1 MTGTQDKMS
10 NHIFQTNEIIDDN
23 THKKKIQ
30 KPSSYSTQYTY
41 IYFHIVY
48 TAHAT
53 DYISYRIWKS
63 VTWPTARFFIFVM
76 A

>member
-23 THKKKIQ
+23 THKKIQ
-30 KPSSYSTQYTY
+30 KPSSYSAQYTY

-53 DYISYRIWKS
+53 DYISYRNLKKRHMTDRS
-63 VTWPTARFFIFVM
+63 FFLSS
-76 A
+76 